1 MKNTL
6 LWSLFVILVVAGAS
20 GTFYFYSQYKTT
32 QSKYQA
38 AKFSLDNPK
47 VVAEAEVKE
56 ITEKLGKLMVLPV
69 GEEPTVATVL
79 DKDKVKDQQF
89 FANAENGDKVVIY
102 SKAMKAILYR
112 LSENKIIEVAPISIS
127 QTESKNEAVKPTPTE
142 KKAEPTGE

>member
-127 QTESKNEAVKPTPTE
+127 QTESKNEAVKLTPTE